1 MIERF
6 PLITAHSGCMNTLD
20 NTLLSVETGI
30 RIGADVV
37 EEDVRVT
44 LDGIPVLAHD
54 DALRTVD
61 GRECLISHTT
71 YAEISELLIEV
82 RHEER
87 RETMQICRLED
98 MLPLILASG
107 KTANLDLK
115 VDDAI
120 EPVAA
125 LVKKY
130 DLLDHVFLSG
140 CESERAMM
148 AQRTHPE
155 LRKLLNV
162 DSSLFL
168 SMAYGDAVVQT
179 CGDALAACCFGINI
193 NYRLVR
199 PELLAYAADKG
210 LPIYVWTLNDE
221 ELMRQFVDMG
231 VASITARNVQTL
243 IHLKEKLRGNLL

>member
-30 RIGADVV
+30 RLGADIV

-44 LDGIPVLAHD
+44 IDGVPVLAHD

-61 GRECLISHTT
+61 CREYLISQTT
-71 YAEISELLIEV
+71 YAEISELLIAV
-82 RHEER
+82 RRGELH
-87 RETMQICRLED
+87 ETMQICRLED

-120 EPVAA
+120 EPVAD

-130 DLLDHVFLSG
+130 NLLDQVFLSG
-140 CESERAMM
+140 CESERAMI

-155 LRKLLNV
+155 LRKLLNA

-179 CGDALAACCFGINI
+179 CVDALASGCFGINI

-199 PELLAYAADKG
+199 PELLEYAADKG
-210 LPIYVWTLNDE
+210 LPVYVWTLNDE
-221 ELMRQFVDMG
+221 YLMRQFIDMG
-231 VASITARNVQTL
+231 VASITARNVLTL
-243 IHLKEKLRGNLL
+243 IHVKEALRGNLS